1 MDLSYS
7 TNLPQQAYSPQQLRE
22 NEAQAAKHCGISM
35 TELMETAGG
44 AVAAWVQAH
53 YANNQRV
60 LVVVGSG
67 NNGGDGFV
75 VAEQLRRAGYSVQ
88 VWPLL
93 SLAHL
98 GSDAKEMMQRYQR
111 GGGECV
117 AKPNLHQF
125 ELIIDAVFGIGL
137 DRPLSQQL
145 QDTFTHL
152 NELPAVRVAIDVPSG
167 VNAKTGEVYQGAF
180 AAHHTLT
187 FIGLKQG
194 MLTGRAKTQCGLL
207 WFAPL
212 GVDQAF
218 AHICMPKARRLV
230 HDEMMRKR
238 PQRLPCA
245 HKNNAGHVLVI
256 GGGLGMAGAARLA
269 SEAALRCG
277 AGLVSVAT
285 HPENVM
291 AVLQGRYELMVH
303 GVESRE
309 QLTPLIDKA
318 SVLVVGP
325 GLGQC
330 QWAQEMLRQVLE
342 QGRDKVKILDADAL
356 NLLAKNP
363 QELRAAV
370 LTPHPKEAAR
380 LLNISV
386 SEVEANRFAALR
398 EVAKRHQASVL
409 LKGPGTLIGCEQ
421 RLWINSSGSE
431 VLASAGMG
439 DVLSG
444 IIAALLAQGLS
455 AQDAT
460 CLGAYLH
467 GFAAEQAAAQGG
479 KGLLASDLFP
489 VLRALVG

>member
-98 GSDAKEMMQRYQR
+98 GRDAKEMMQRYRR

-238 PQRLPCA
+238 PQRQPCA

-285 HPENVM
+285 HPQNVM

-330 QWAQEMLRQVLE
+330 QWAQKMLRQVLE
-342 QGRDKVKILDADAL
+342 QGRDKVKVLDADAL

-386 SEVEANRFAALR
+386 SEVEANRFVALR

-421 RLWINSSGSE
+421 RQWINSSGSE
-431 VLASAGMG
+431 VLASAGWVMYYL
-439 DVLSG
+439 VL
-444 IIAALLAQGLS
+444 LLL
-455 AQDAT
+455 
-460 CLGAYLH
+460 C
-467 GFAAEQAAAQGG
+467 
-479 KGLLASDLFP
+479 
-489 VLRALVG
+489 